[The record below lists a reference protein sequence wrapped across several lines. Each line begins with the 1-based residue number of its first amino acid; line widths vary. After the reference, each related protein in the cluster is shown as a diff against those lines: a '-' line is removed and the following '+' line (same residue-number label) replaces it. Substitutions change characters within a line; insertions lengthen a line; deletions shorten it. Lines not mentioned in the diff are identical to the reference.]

1 MKKKGFT
8 LVELLAV
15 ITILSLVLVIAVPS
29 VNKYIKQSKEKAYD
43 AQISTII
50 EAAQAYASTNPELLP
65 NRENISVKV
74 TLGQLKSSGL
84 IKEEVKNP
92 NDDKYFDD
100 ALTIKIK
107 KNKENYIYEVV
118 ENTITTRDGEEAPK
132 ITLNGSPMVTY
143 NLNDTYND
151 LGVSATDS
159 DGNALTNIVID
170 KSNLVMS
177 TEGIY
182 QVKYTV
188 TDTKGISSTV
198 YRNVYVIKDKY
209 ENGTVIY
216 FNPNSNSVC
225 SKEEASINT
234 SKSNGCMKWYAF
246 NDEGAS
252 TVNLLLDHNTTDK
265 VAWVSKED
273 YIAAGGTE
281 AEYGEYGNINKG
293 PLTALKQ
300 LKSDTKAWDS
310 SLKARLIDASEI
322 AKITGFPNWDNHPY
336 YFHTN
341 RNIQYEGDAGTNK
354 YAWLFDNTDSCT
366 RYGCNVADSSN
377 SGYWT
382 GTVYSY
388 PDVYC
393 VAWSVGFRGGLGD
406 ILYFVKMQD
415 SGIRP
420 VITILKSKLR

>member
-15 ITILSLVLVIAVPS
+15 IIILSLVLVIAVPS

-50 EAAQAYASTNPELLP
+50 EAAQAYASTNLELLP
-65 NRENISVKV
+65 NRENLSVKV
-74 TLGQLKSSGL
+74 TLGQLKSAGL

-100 ALTIKIK
+100 ALTIEIK

-159 DGNALTNIVID
+159 DGKALTNIVIN

-209 ENGTVIY
+209 ANGTTIY

-234 SKSNGCMKWYAF
+234 SKSNGCMKWYSF
-246 NDEGAS
+246 LDDGS
-252 TVNLLLDHNTTDK
+252 LYIKLILDHNTTDE
-265 VAWVSKED
+265 VAWASKED
-273 YIAAGGTE
+273 YIEAGGTE
-281 AEYGEYGNINKG
+281 AEYGSVGNNSKG
-293 PLTALKQ
+293 PITALKQ
-300 LKSDTKAWDS
+300 LKNDTKAWKS
-310 SLKARLIDASEI
+310 SLNPRLIEASEI
-322 AKITGFPNWDNHPY
+322 AKITGNSGWTAGGSDYY

-341 RNIQYEGDAGTNK
+341 SYSPYKGAAGTNK

-366 RYGCNVADSSN
+366 TYGCNVADSSN
-377 SGYWT
+377 YGYWT
-382 GTVYSY
+382 NTAFSSISY
-388 PDVYC
+388 NAWFVYC
-393 VAWSVGFRGGLGD
+393 YGSLDRLGVKIAGYGG
-406 ILYFVKMQD
+406 V
-415 SGIRP
+415 RP
-420 VITILKSKLR
+420 VITVLKSKLR

>member
-15 ITILSLVLVIAVPS
+15 IVILSLILVIAVPS
-29 VNKYIKQSKEKAYD
+29 VNKYIKQSKEKAYNT
-43 AQISTII
+43 QISTII

-65 NRENISVKV
+65 NRENISVKI
-74 TLGQLKSSGL
+74 TLGQLKSAGL

-132 ITLNGSPMVTY
+132 ITLNGSPMVIY

-159 DGNALTNIVID
+159 DGKALTNIVIN

-209 ENGTVIY
+209 ANGTTIY

-234 SKSNGCMKWYAF
+234 SKSNGCMKWYSF
-246 NDEGAS
+246 LDDGS
-252 TVNLLLDHNTTDK
+252 LYIKLILDHNTTAK
-265 VAWVSKED
+265 VAWASKED
-273 YIAAGGTE
+273 YIEAGGTE
-281 AEYGEYGNINKG
+281 AEYGSYGNNSKG
-293 PLTALKQ
+293 PITALKQ
-300 LKSDTKAWDS
+300 LKSDIKAWKS
-310 SLKARLIDASEI
+310 SLNPRLIEASEI
-322 AKITGFPNWDNHPY
+322 ATITGYPNWNNNGY
-336 YFHTN
+336 YFHDNT
-341 RNIQYEGDAGTNK
+341 QTEYKGAAGTNK
-354 YAWLFDNTDSCT
+354 YAWLFDNTYKCT
-366 RYGCNVADSSN
+366 TYGCNVADSSN
-377 SGYWT
+377 YGYWT
-382 GTVYSY
+382 NTAYSGDSNY
-388 PDVYC
+388 AWFVSNEGSFYNTA
-393 VAWSVGFRGGLGD
+393 VADSDFLG
-406 ILYFVKMQD
+406 V
-415 SGIRP
+415 RP
-420 VITILKSKLR
+420 VITVLKSKLR